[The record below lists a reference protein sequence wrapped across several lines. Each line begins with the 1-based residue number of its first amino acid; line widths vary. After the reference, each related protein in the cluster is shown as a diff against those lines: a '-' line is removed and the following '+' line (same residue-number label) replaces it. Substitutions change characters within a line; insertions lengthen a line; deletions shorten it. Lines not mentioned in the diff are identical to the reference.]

1 LGALPLTT
9 RAPAKLSER
18 LTIDCRCNPVPFCS
32 FSAGRFGRFA
42 GRIGAAREPS
52 LFEAGEDGVF
62 AALDECADGAGD
74 GSAAE
79 GVFPIGDGGSARPAA
94 VPPPTGDRVVHQ
106 GNRIKWRGA

>member
-9 RAPAKLSER
+9 RAQAKLSER
-18 LTIDCRCNPVPFCS
+18 LPIDCRCNPVPFCS

-42 GRIGAAREPS
+42 GRIGAARELS

-79 GVFPIGDGGSARPAA
+79 AAFPIGDGGYARPAA
-94 VPPPTGDRVVHQ
+94 VPPPTGDRVVHSK
-106 GNRIKWRGA
+106 R